1 MTEQQQHLESILK
14 QAQDLSSEMQQ
25 LQRELSNK
33 QQLFTKLQG
42 IVEYLTEIGVKLPE
56 SNAEEP
62 AEPVVAEVAE
72 EEPAPE
78 AE

>member
-1 MTEQQQHLESILK
+1 MTEQQQHLKNILK
-14 QAQDLSSEMQQ
+14 QGQDLSSEMQQ

-56 SNAEEP
+56 DNSEAP